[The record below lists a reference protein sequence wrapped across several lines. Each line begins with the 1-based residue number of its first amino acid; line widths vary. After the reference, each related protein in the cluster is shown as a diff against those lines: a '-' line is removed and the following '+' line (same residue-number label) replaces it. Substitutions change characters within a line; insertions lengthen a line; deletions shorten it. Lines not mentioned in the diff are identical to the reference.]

1 VVVGIISCLHTWFVT
16 VFDGREQM
24 RRAEKELALWC
35 QRLNFSPFGP
45 PGISVLAVKRKCAS
59 GLYHKE
65 GCSQTTERVR
75 VATVLPEWLVH
86 RLRQQ
91 LG

>member
-1 VVVGIISCLHTWFVT
+1 MVVGIIGCLHTRFVT
-16 VFDGREQM
+16 GFEGREQM
-24 RRAEKELALWC
+24 RRAEKELASWC
-35 QRLNFSPFGP
+35 QRLNFSPLGP
-45 PGISVLAVKRKCAS
+45 PEMSVLAVKRECAS

-91 LG
+91 LC